1 MIKKKNVLHLY
12 MLLNLAGI
20 KTTQTADRAV
30 LSIRDMF
37 QIVFEMKKAHL
48 AEVKQKQEE
57 QQKRVCS
64 EFKTLRL
71 IYMSKISLKL
81 WIILQKD
88 CSHVHPAFSLKKLFV
103 RRMNV
108 SLRD

>member
-1 MIKKKNVLHLY
+1 MLASDWKYVLHLHRPS
-12 MLLNLAGI
+12 LAGI

-64 EFKTLRL
+64 KFETFFYFLKDCFKTL
-71 IYMSKISLKL
+71 M
-81 WIILQKD
+81 
-88 CSHVHPAFSLKKLFV
+88 V
-103 RRMNV
+103 
-108 SLRD
+108 

>member
-1 MIKKKNVLHLY
+1 MLGGSWKCFLCLHTV
-12 MLLNLAGI
+12 NLAGI

-57 QQKRVCS
+57 QQKRVCAKL
-64 EFKTLRL
+64 ED
-71 IYMSKISLKL
+71 IYILNSHLKL
-81 WIILQKD
+81 
-88 CSHVHPAFSLKKLFV
+88 
-103 RRMNV
+103 
-108 SLRD
+108 